1 MKFILSPSILSAD
14 FTHLG
19 EDIRQVKAAG
29 AQYLH
34 YDVMDG
40 AFVPSISFGMPVL
53 RSVRKFT
60 DLMLD
65 VHLMIE
71 NPDQYVSDFVTDRI
85 EKPERY
91 VDEFADCGAD
101 MLTIHYEACED
112 LQGTLRRIREKG
124 MKCGVALKPGTSN
137 AVLSDVLDQVDMI
150 LLMTVEPGFGGQS
163 YLPAST
169 EKIRELRRMVEERG
183 LNVDIEVDGG
193 IKKENLSEVLGAG
206 ANVIVAGSAIFAGD
220 IEQNVKDFQV
230 IMDGRK

>member
-1 MKFILSPSILSAD
+1 
-14 FTHLG
+14 
-19 EDIRQVKAAG
+19 
-29 AQYLH
+29 
-34 YDVMDG
+34 
-40 AFVPSISFGMPVL
+40 
-53 RSVRKFT
+53 
-60 DLMLD
+60 
-65 VHLMIE
+65 
-71 NPDQYVSDFVTDRI
+71 
-85 EKPERY
+85 
-91 VDEFADCGAD
+91 

>member
-65 VHLMIE
+65 VHLM
-71 NPDQYVSDFVTDRI
+71 I

-193 IKKENLSEVLGAG
+193 IGLSNVREVLNAG
-206 ANVIVAGSAIFAGD
+206 ANVIVAGSAVFGD
-220 IEQNVKDFQV
+220 RTAENTREFMEILREYE
-230 IMDGRK
+230 

>member
-60 DLMLD
+60 DLVLD
-65 VHLMIE
+65 VHLM
-71 NPDQYVSDFVTDRI
+71 I

-206 ANVIVAGSAIFAGD
+206 ANVIVAVSAIFAGD